1 MTTHWH
7 HTSLTWRRLRS
18 WWKDQIAPGLDGNHQ
33 QVCYHSHNLC
43 NGHWRS
49 VSICSLSIFCMCE
62 SQLTHYRCWS
72 HRSLLYTLSH
82 HSSLTD
88 EVRLTKA
95 KESSSMSMYELGC
108 FCMRNAREERE
119 ERNWKKKKRGK
130 AQEEERNK
138 SGRGKEEE
146 RKRKWS
152 ENNDRQK
159 RKKEEK
165 ERQRKEEGRSENQK
179 ILCKLT

>member
-119 ERNWKKKKRGK
+119 ERNWKKKRGK

-152 ENNDRQK
+152 ENNDRK
-159 RKKEEK
+159 KKEKRGKGKAK
-165 ERQRKEEGRSENQK
+165 ERGRSENQK